1 MKKYLMMAVAAG
13 LLAAPALVSEANAH
27 DHDAAAEV
35 SAEVA
40 VDAVDAKLADGTHIR
55 VRGTNVS
62 VVAEDGSETPAPDG
76 VHTLE
81 NGATVETLDGV
92 IVEAAEEEA
101 VEDDAAE

>member
-13 LLAAPALVSEANAH
+13 LLAAPALVSEANAD
-27 DHDAAAEV
+27 DHGAAEV

-40 VDAVDAKLADGTHIR
+40 VEAVDAKLMDGTHVRI
-55 VRGTNVS
+55 RGTNVS

-81 NGATVETLDGV
+81 NGATVETLGGV
-92 IVEAAEEEA
+92 IVETPAEESAAE
-101 VEDDAAE
+101 